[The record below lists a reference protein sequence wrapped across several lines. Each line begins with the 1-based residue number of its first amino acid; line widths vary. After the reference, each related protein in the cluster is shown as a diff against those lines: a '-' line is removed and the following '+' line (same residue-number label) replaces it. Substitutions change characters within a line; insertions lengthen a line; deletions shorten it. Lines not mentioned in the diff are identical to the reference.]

1 MRYDIAIIG
10 TGPAGISAAI
20 NTKLRNKNIIVF
32 GSQEVSTKV
41 SKAPK
46 VNDYLGLPGLD
57 GISLK
62 NQFIEHIKTLNIEVT
77 EEKVSNVYAMGDYFA
92 LIADNKPY
100 EATTVILA
108 TGVEFTNPLKGEKE
122 FYGKG
127 VGYCIACDAPLFEEL
142 NVAVIGHNKKA
153 EHEIKFISDLAQN
166 LYYIP
171 MYDEEVNLDKKIQ
184 IIKDKPIEIQGDGLV
199 NKLILKNTELEVD
212 GVFIVKDSVSPERLV
227 PGIEIKDGHIK
238 VDKNMSTSID
248 GCFAAG
254 DIVGKPY
261 QYIKGAG
268 EGAIAAYSVIEFL
281 NK

>member
-20 NTKLRNKNIIVF
+20 NSKIRNKNIIVF
-32 GSQEVSTKV
+32 GSQEVSAKV

-62 NQFIEHIKTLNIEVT
+62 NAFIEHINTLGIEIV
-77 EEKVSNVYAMGDYFA
+77 EEKVSNIYAMGDYFA

-100 EATTVILA
+100 EASTVILA
-108 TGVEFTNPLKGEKE
+108 TGVEFTNPLKGEKQ

-142 NVAVIGHNKKA
+142 NVAVIGYNKKA
-153 EHEIKFISDLAQN
+153 EKEINFIKDLAEN
-166 LYYIP
+166 IYYIP
-171 MYDEEVNLDKKIQ
+171 MYEGEINLDKKIQ
-184 IIKDKPIEIQGDGLV
+184 VIKGNPVEIQGDGLV
-199 NKLILKNTELEVD
+199 NKLVLKEIELEVD

-227 PGIEIKDGHIK
+227 PGIEIEEGHIK
-238 VDKNMSTSID
+238 VDKNMHTNIE

-268 EGAIAAYSVIEFL
+268 EGSIAAHSAIEFL
-281 NK
+281 N